1 MKNLLSFQ
9 VCNGIDECPLG
20 EDENSEDWFS
30 SEAVVTGSFS
40 REQLRVWGENY
51 LKSSGTTDE
60 KISSICLR
68 KDTKIFLLFTILV
81 CTVVALVLLLPVAC
95 LVSLFLFCMLS
106 I

>member
-1 MKNLLSFQ
+1 M
-9 VCNGIDECPLG
+9 G

-30 SEAVVTGSFS
+30 SEEVVTGSFS
-40 REQLRVWGENY
+40 REFVREQLRIWGENY
-51 LKSSGTTDE
+51 LNSSGTTDE
-60 KISSICLR
+60 KISSICVR

>member
-1 MKNLLSFQ
+1 M
-9 VCNGIDECPLG
+9 G

-30 SEAVVTGSFS
+30 SEEVFTGSFS
-40 REQLRVWGENY
+40 REFVREQLRVWGENY
-51 LKSSGTTDE
+51 LNSSGTTDE

-95 LVSLFLFCMLS
+95 LVSLFLFCMSS

>member
-1 MKNLLSFQ
+1 M
-9 VCNGIDECPLG
+9 G

-30 SEAVVTGSFS
+30 SEEVVTGSFS
-40 REQLRVWGENY
+40 REQLRVWGEYY
-51 LKSSGTTDE
+51 LNSSGTGTTDE

-81 CTVVALVLLLPVAC
+81 CTVVGLVLLLPVAC
-95 LVSLFLFCMLS
+95 LVSLFLFCMSS